1 MKNKVNIEE
10 LSSIIKS
17 ARKYSLLGEYGNS
30 LEKYQE
36 AVSIIKQ
43 RQEEIKDDNDNIKE
57 KWKMTEYNIKS
68 EMLQIKDILQ
78 ICLQLHHSEFAYN
91 KKQNEG
97 NYLFNENKKIIDKE
111 ISDMFSK
118 DKTLYDSNK
127 KNNNI
132 NSYSASNKQQIKQKS
147 KSSKM
152 NNNYSNY
159 SNESRKSK
167 RQNKINPFQI
177 NPGIKSNSNS
187 NSCSNKK
194 SNTNFIK
201 RKSFVEPQEIKM
213 FNPLEEFCGYNLNDN
228 DIINM
233 NKINNINKEQNI
245 NGKEK
250 EKEKINNDKINQNK
264 KVKIVKIDLFNE
276 QIDNKK
282 IENDNNNNNINNN
295 KMDINT
301 NINVDMVEQALQNLS
316 KFNLD
321 NTNDSF

>member
-78 ICLQLHHSEFAYN
+78 ICLQLHHSEFVYN

-127 KNNNI
+127 KSNNI

-152 NNNYSNY
+152 NNNYYNY

-177 NPGIKSNSNS
+177 SPGIKSNSNS

-201 RKSFVEPQEIKM
+201 SKSFVEPQEIKM

-233 NKINNINKEQNI
+233 NKIN
-245 NGKEK
+245 GKER
-250 EKEKINNDKINQNK
+250 EKINNDKINQNK

-276 QIDNKK
+276 QKDNKK
-282 IENDNNNNNINNN
+282 IENDKNNININN
-295 KMDINT
+295 KMDIDT
-301 NINVDMVEQALQNLS
+301 NINVDMVEQA
-316 KFNLD
+316 
-321 NTNDSF
+321 

>member
-1 MKNKVNIEE
+1 MTLKKNKVNIEE

-152 NNNYSNY
+152 NNNYYNY

-177 NPGIKSNSNS
+177 SPGIKSNSNS

-201 RKSFVEPQEIKM
+201 SKSFVEPQEIKM

-233 NKINNINKEQNI
+233 NKIN
-245 NGKEK
+245 GKER
-250 EKEKINNDKINQNK
+250 EKINNDKINQNK
-264 KVKIVKIDLFNE
+264 NVKIVKIDLFNE
-276 QIDNKK
+276 QKDNKK
-282 IENDNNNNNINNN
+282 IENDKNNININN

>member
-127 KNNNI
+127 KINNI

-177 NPGIKSNSNS
+177 SPGIKSNSNS

-201 RKSFVEPQEIKM
+201 SKSFVEPQEIKM

-250 EKEKINNDKINQNK
+250 EKINNDKINQNK

-282 IENDNNNNNINNN
+282 IENDNNNINININN

>member
-177 NPGIKSNSNS
+177 SPGIKSNSNS

-201 RKSFVEPQEIKM
+201 SKSFVEPQEIKM

-233 NKINNINKEQNI
+233 NKIN
-245 NGKEK
+245 GKER
-250 EKEKINNDKINQNK
+250 EKINNDKINQNK

-276 QIDNKK
+276 QKDNKK
-282 IENDNNNNNINNN
+282 IENDNNNININN

>member
-177 NPGIKSNSNS
+177 SPGIKSNSNS

-201 RKSFVEPQEIKM
+201 SKSFVEPQEIKM

-233 NKINNINKEQNI
+233 NKIN
-245 NGKEK
+245 GKER
-250 EKEKINNDKINQNK
+250 EKINNDKINQNK

-282 IENDNNNNNINNN
+282 IENNNNNINININN

>member
-177 NPGIKSNSNS
+177 SPGIKSNSNS

-201 RKSFVEPQEIKM
+201 R
-213 FNPLEEFCGYNLNDN
+213 N
-228 DIINM
+228 
-233 NKINNINKEQNI
+233 
-245 NGKEK
+245 
-250 EKEKINNDKINQNK
+250 
-264 KVKIVKIDLFNE
+264 
-276 QIDNKK
+276 
-282 IENDNNNNNINNN
+282 
-295 KMDINT
+295 
-301 NINVDMVEQALQNLS
+301 
-316 KFNLD
+316 
-321 NTNDSF
+321 

>member
-78 ICLQLHHSEFAYN
+78 ICLQLHHSEFVYN

-177 NPGIKSNSNS
+177 SPGIKSNSNS

-201 RKSFVEPQEIKM
+201 SKSFVEPQEIKM
-213 FNPLEEFCGYNLNDN
+213 FNPLEEFCGCNLNDN

-233 NKINNINKEQNI
+233 NKI

-282 IENDNNNNNINNN
+282 IENDNNNINININN

>member
-132 NSYSASNKQQIKQKS
+132 NSYSTSNKQQIKQKS

-201 RKSFVEPQEIKM
+201 SKSFVEPQEIKM

-245 NGKEK
+245 NGK

>member
-78 ICLQLHHSEFAYN
+78 ICLQLHHSEFVYN

-152 NNNYSNY
+152 NNNYYNY

-177 NPGIKSNSNS
+177 SPGIKSNSNS

-201 RKSFVEPQEIKM
+201 SKSFVEPQEIKM

-233 NKINNINKEQNI
+233 NKIN
-245 NGKEK
+245 GKER
-250 EKEKINNDKINQNK
+250 EKINNDKINQNK

-276 QIDNKK
+276 QKDNKK
-282 IENDNNNNNINNN
+282 IENDKNNININN

>member
-201 RKSFVEPQEIKM
+201 SKSFVEPQEIKM

-233 NKINNINKEQNI
+233 NKIN
-245 NGKEK
+245 GKER
-250 EKEKINNDKINQNK
+250 EKINNDKINQNK

-282 IENDNNNNNINNN
+282 IENDNNNNINNN

>member
-177 NPGIKSNSNS
+177 SPGIKSNSNS

-201 RKSFVEPQEIKM
+201 SKSFVEPQEIKM

-250 EKEKINNDKINQNK
+250 EKINNDKINQNK

-276 QIDNKK
+276 QKDNKK
-282 IENDNNNNNINNN
+282 IENDKNNININN

>member
-10 LSSIIKS
+10 LASIIKS

-43 RQEEIKDDNDNIKE
+43 RQEEIKNDNDNIKE

-78 ICLQLHHSEFAYN
+78 ICLQLHHSEFSYN

-97 NYLFNENKKIIDKE
+97 NYFFNENKKIIDKE
-111 ISDMFSK
+111 ISDMFYK
-118 DKTLYDSNK
+118 DKALYDSYK
-127 KNNNI
+127 KNNNNI
-132 NSYSASNKQQIKQKS
+132 NSYSNKQQTKTKS

-152 NNNYSNY
+152 NNNYT
-159 SNESRKSK
+159 NESKKNKMQSK
-167 RQNKINPFQI
+167 QNPFRTNQ
-177 NPGIKSNSNS
+177 GFKSYNNN

-194 SNTNFIK
+194 SNVQIK
-201 RKSFVEPQEIKM
+201 KNKSFIEPQEIKM
-213 FNPLEEFCGYNLNDN
+213 FNPLEEFCGHNLNDN

-233 NKINNINKEQNI
+233 NNINKEQSI
-245 NGKEK
+245 NG
-250 EKEKINNDKINQNK
+250 KEKINNDKVTIHK
-264 KVKIVKIDLFNE
+264 KVKIVRIDL
-276 QIDNKK
+276 DNKQLENRK
-282 IENDNNNNNINNN
+282 RTNDNS
-295 KMDINT
+295 MDINT
-301 NINVDMVEQALQNLS
+301 TINADMIEQALQNLS

-321 NTNDSF
+321 NTNDSI

>member
-127 KNNNI
+127 KSNNI

-152 NNNYSNY
+152 NNNYYNY

-177 NPGIKSNSNS
+177 SPGIKSNSNS

-201 RKSFVEPQEIKM
+201 SKSFVEPQEIKM

-233 NKINNINKEQNI
+233 NKIN
-245 NGKEK
+245 GKER
-250 EKEKINNDKINQNK
+250 EKINNDKINQNK

-276 QIDNKK
+276 QKDNKK
-282 IENDNNNNNINNN
+282 IENDKNNININN
-295 KMDINT
+295 KMDIDT
-301 NINVDMVEQALQNLS
+301 NINVDMVEQA
-316 KFNLD
+316 
-321 NTNDSF
+321 

>member
-152 NNNYSNY
+152 NNNYSN
-159 SNESRKSK
+159 ESRKSK

-177 NPGIKSNSNS
+177 SPGIKSNSNS

-201 RKSFVEPQEIKM
+201 SKSFVEPQEIKM

-233 NKINNINKEQNI
+233 NKIN
-245 NGKEK
+245 GKER
-250 EKEKINNDKINQNK
+250 EKINNDKINQNK

-276 QIDNKK
+276 QKDNKK
-282 IENDNNNNNINNN
+282 IENDNNINININNN

>member
-152 NNNYSNY
+152 NNNYYNY

-177 NPGIKSNSNS
+177 SPGIKSNSNS

-201 RKSFVEPQEIKM
+201 SKSFVEPQEIKM

-233 NKINNINKEQNI
+233 NKIN
-245 NGKEK
+245 GKEK

-276 QIDNKK
+276 QKDNKK
-282 IENDNNNNNINNN
+282 IENDKNNININN

>member
-36 AVSIIKQ
+36 AVNLIKQ
-43 RQEEIKDDNDNIKE
+43 RQEEIKNDNDKIKE

-78 ICLQLHHSEFAYN
+78 ICLQLHHSEFSYN

-97 NYLFNENKKIIDKE
+97 NYFFNENKKIIDKE

-118 DKTLYDSNK
+118 DKTLYDPKK
-127 KNNNI
+127 KNFINNI
-132 NSYSASNKQQIKQKS
+132 NLNSASNKQQIKQKS

-152 NNNYSNY
+152 NNNYSNETKK
-159 SNESRKSK
+159 NKK
-167 RQNKINPFQI
+167 QNKVNPFEI
-177 NPGIKSNSNS
+177 NKGIKSNSNSNS

-194 SNTNFIK
+194 YKTNFNK
-201 RKSFVEPQEIKM
+201 SKSFVEPQEIKM
-213 FNPLEEFCGYNLNDN
+213 FNPLEEFCGHNLNDN

-233 NKINNINKEQNI
+233 NNINNINNEQI
-245 NGKEK
+245 NGKER
-250 EKEKINNDKINQNK
+250 INNDKVNKNK
-264 KVKIVKIDLFNE
+264 KVKIIKIDLFNE
-276 QIDNKK
+276 QKENIKKIDDNINTNNKK
-282 IENDNNNNNINNN
+282 I
-295 KMDINT
+295 DINT
-301 NINVDMVEQALQNLS
+301 NINVDMVEQALQNIS

>member
-177 NPGIKSNSNS
+177 SPGIKSNSNS

-201 RKSFVEPQEIKM
+201 SKSFVEPQEIKM

-250 EKEKINNDKINQNK
+250 EKINNDKINQNK

-282 IENDNNNNNINNN
+282 IENNNNNINININN

>member
-78 ICLQLHHSEFAYN
+78 ICLQLHHSEFVYN

-97 NYLFNENKKIIDKE
+97 NYLFNENKKIIDKK

-152 NNNYSNY
+152 NNNYYNY

-177 NPGIKSNSNS
+177 SPGIKSNSNS

-201 RKSFVEPQEIKM
+201 SKSFVEPQEIKM

-233 NKINNINKEQNI
+233 NKIN
-245 NGKEK
+245 GKER
-250 EKEKINNDKINQNK
+250 EKINNDKINQNK

-282 IENDNNNNNINNN
+282 IENDNNNINNNN

>member
-43 RQEEIKDDNDNIKE
+43 RQEEIKDYNDNIKE

-201 RKSFVEPQEIKM
+201 SKSFVEPQEIKM

-233 NKINNINKEQNI
+233 NKI

-282 IENDNNNNNINNN
+282 IENDNNNINININN
-295 KMDINT
+295 KMDNNT

>member
-152 NNNYSNY
+152 DNNYSNY

-177 NPGIKSNSNS
+177 SPGIKSNSNS

-201 RKSFVEPQEIKM
+201 SKSFVEPQEIKM

-233 NKINNINKEQNI
+233 NKIN
-245 NGKEK
+245 GKER
-250 EKEKINNDKINQNK
+250 EKINNDKINQNK

-276 QIDNKK
+276 QKDNKK
-282 IENDNNNNNINNN
+282 IENDKNNININN

>member
-78 ICLQLHHSEFAYN
+78 ICLQLHHSEFVYN

-152 NNNYSNY
+152 NNNYSN
-159 SNESRKSK
+159 ESRKSK

-177 NPGIKSNSNS
+177 SPGIKSNSNS

-201 RKSFVEPQEIKM
+201 SKSFVEPQEIKM

-233 NKINNINKEQNI
+233 NKIN
-245 NGKEK
+245 GKER
-250 EKEKINNDKINQNK
+250 EKINNDKINQNK

-276 QIDNKK
+276 QKDNKK
-282 IENDNNNNNINNN
+282 IENDKNNININN

>member
-152 NNNYSNY
+152 NNNYSN
-159 SNESRKSK
+159 ESRKSK

-177 NPGIKSNSNS
+177 SPGIKSNSNS

-201 RKSFVEPQEIKM
+201 SKSFVEPQEIKM

-233 NKINNINKEQNI
+233 NKIN
-245 NGKEK
+245 GKER
-250 EKEKINNDKINQNK
+250 EKINNDKINQNK

-276 QIDNKK
+276 QKDNKK
-282 IENDNNNNNINNN
+282 IENDKNNININN

>member
-152 NNNYSNY
+152 NNNYYNY

-177 NPGIKSNSNS
+177 SPGIKSNSNS

-201 RKSFVEPQEIKM
+201 SKSFVEPQEIKM

-233 NKINNINKEQNI
+233 NKIN
-245 NGKEK
+245 GKER
-250 EKEKINNDKINQNK
+250 EKINNDKINQNK

-276 QIDNKK
+276 QKDNKK
-282 IENDNNNNNINNN
+282 IENDKNNININN

>member
-43 RQEEIKDDNDNIKE
+43 RQEEIKNDNDNIKE
-57 KWKMTEYNIKS
+57 IWKMTEYNIKS

-78 ICLQLHHSEFAYN
+78 ICLQLHHSEFSYN

-97 NYLFNENKKIIDKE
+97 NYFFNENKKIIDKE

-127 KNNNI
+127 KNNNNI
-132 NSYSASNKQQIKQKS
+132 NSYSSSNKQQIKQKS

-152 NNNYSNY
+152 NNYY
-159 SNESRKSK
+159 SNESKK
-167 RQNKINPFQI
+167 NKKQNKINPFQI
-177 NPGIKSNSNS
+177 NQGIKSNYNS

-194 SNTNFIK
+194 SNAPFK
-201 RKSFVEPQEIKM
+201 KSKSFIEPQEIKM
-213 FNPLEEFCGYNLNDN
+213 FNPLEEFCGHNLNDN
-228 DIINM
+228 DIIDM
-233 NKINNINKEQNI
+233 NNIDNINKEQRI
-245 NGKEK
+245 NG
-250 EKEKINNDKINQNK
+250 KEKINNDKINQNK

-276 QIDNKK
+276 KKENKK
-282 IENDNNNNNINNN
+282 RMDDNNNININNN
-295 KMDINT
+295 KIDINT

-316 KFNLD
+316 KFSLD

>member
-177 NPGIKSNSNS
+177 SPGIKSNSNS

-201 RKSFVEPQEIKM
+201 SKSFVEPQEIKM

-233 NKINNINKEQNI
+233 NKIN
-245 NGKEK
+245 GKER
-250 EKEKINNDKINQNK
+250 EKINNDKINQNK

-282 IENDNNNNNINNN
+282 IENDNNNNINNN

>member
-201 RKSFVEPQEIKM
+201 SKSFVEPQEIKM

-233 NKINNINKEQNI
+233 NKIN
-245 NGKEK
+245 GKER
-250 EKEKINNDKINQNK
+250 EKINNDKINQNK

-282 IENDNNNNNINNN
+282 IENDNNNININN